1 VEERRRPSSTLRDV
15 AGMLRAFHYAAEVG
29 LREYGE
35 PEPEP
40 VLQALAA
47 AWEQHNR
54 DQFLQGYLAVEGV
67 EALLPASER
76 DRALVLAA
84 FELDKAVYEVAYE
97 ASHRPEWVGI
107 PLSAVQRI
115 LEETAREQR
124 TA

>member
-1 VEERRRPSSTLRDV
+1 
-15 AGMLRAFHYAAEVG
+15 MLRSFHYAAEVG
-29 LREYGE
+29 RREHGDDE
-35 PEPEP
+35 D
-40 VLQALAA
+40 LSALAA
-47 AWEQHNR
+47 AWEQFNR
-54 DQFLQGYLAVEGV
+54 DQFLEGYLATAGI
-67 EALLPASER
+67 EAVLPGREP

-115 LEETAREQR
+115 LEDAAHGQR